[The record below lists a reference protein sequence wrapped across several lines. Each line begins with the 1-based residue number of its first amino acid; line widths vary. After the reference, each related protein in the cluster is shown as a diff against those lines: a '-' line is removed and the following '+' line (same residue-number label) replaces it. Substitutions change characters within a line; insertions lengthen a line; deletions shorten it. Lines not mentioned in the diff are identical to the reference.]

1 MEGLIE
7 KIILAGL
14 GVLSVTK
21 ENTEKIVEEL
31 VKKGTIAKEEQP
43 DLVRELLKK
52 GNTIRKEIEDIIEKS
67 ITDILDKMNI
77 PTKSDINTIMERI
90 EKIDKKI
97 GKGK

>member
-7 KIILAGL
+7 KIILAGF

-21 ENTEKIVEEL
+21 ENAEKIVEEL

-43 DLVRELLKK
+43 DLARELLKK
-52 GNTIRKEIEDIIEKS
+52 GNAIRKEIEDIIEKS

-77 PTKSDINTIMERI
+77 PTKSDINIIIKRI

-97 GKGK
+97 EKGK

>member
-7 KIILAGL
+7 KIILAGF

-21 ENTEKIVEEL
+21 ENAAKIVEEL

-43 DLVRELLKK
+43 DLARELLEK
-52 GNTIRKEIEDIIEKS
+52 GNAIRKEIEDIIEKS

-77 PTKSDINTIMERI
+77 PTKSDINIIIKRI

-97 GKGK
+97 EKGK

>member
-7 KIILAGL
+7 KIILAGF

-21 ENTEKIVEEL
+21 ENAAKIVEEL

-43 DLVRELLKK
+43 DLARELLEK
-52 GNTIRKEIEDIIEKS
+52 GNAIRKEIEDIIEKS

-77 PTKSDINTIMERI
+77 PTKSDINTIIKRI

-97 GKGK
+97 EKGK

>member
-21 ENTEKIVEEL
+21 ENAEKIVEEL

-52 GNTIRKEIEDIIEKS
+52 GNAIRKEIEDIIEKS